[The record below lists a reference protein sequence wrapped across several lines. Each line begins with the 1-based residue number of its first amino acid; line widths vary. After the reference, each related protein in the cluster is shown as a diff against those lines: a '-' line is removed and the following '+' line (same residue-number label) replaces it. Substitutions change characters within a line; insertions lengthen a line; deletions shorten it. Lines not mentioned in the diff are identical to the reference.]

1 MDQFFQQLVNGLT
14 LGSLYALIAVGYTV
28 VYGIVQL
35 INFAHGEVFMIGAFG
50 ALTTYLLFFDGQT
63 SAVDPADHDR
73 RRHHRLGRHRRA
85 MERVA
90 YRPLRNAPRL
100 APLITAIGIS
110 VFLQEFVRL
119 FYERPGWTVVGVRRL
134 AVGVGYYVGAVLTK
148 AAAGPPDR
156 PSGTTVPR
164 CSAPRSAPSAL
175 WVVVR
180 LVEPRPDVVVLALGV
195 VRSSALVVGTAVGWL
210 AGLAARRNARRA
222 MVKLRDDRGGGRR
235 GDRGLGAVLGAL
247 RAASS
252 ASITWPSAKQ
262 RIPFPQ
268 IDVVTGPAL
277 EVGGVTIQR
286 SAIFTVGAL
295 AICAVL
301 LWYFINRTRL
311 GRGMQAVSQDPDTA
325 RLMGINVDRIIV
337 VAFALGAVLAAI
349 AGVSQGLQNNNI
361 DFRMGFLAG
370 LKAFTAAV
378 LGGIGNVDGRR
389 RRWPGARRRRGD
401 GHAVHPGSVR
411 WRFLEGRL
419 GLRDPDP
426 GTGVQAAG
434 PARRKGGGPRMNDVP
449 TPSGG
454 AGDFGRARRPSAPGR
469 SAWPVWCW

>member
-50 ALTTYLLFFDGQT
+50 ALTTYLLFFDGKT
-63 SAVDPADHDR
+63 SLWILPIMIIGAILASVGTAV
-73 RRHHRLGRHRRA
+73 A

-119 FYERPGWTVVGVRRL
+119 FYERPGWTLFAFAGMAL
-134 AVGVGYYVGAVLTK
+134 GIGYYVGARVAK
-148 AAAGPPDR
+148 AELNHPVSKWYDRAALIGAVV
-156 PSGTTVPR
+156 GAV
-164 CSAPRSAPSAL
+164 AV

-180 LVEPRPDVVVLALGV
+180 QVDSDLTAVMVALVIVGGA
-195 VRSSALVVGTAVGWL
+195 VVGTAIGWL
-210 AGLAARRNARRA
+210 AGLVVRRRA
-222 MVKLRDDRGGGRR
+222 RTEIKIQAIAAAAAAAAVAAVVGWVLFEKLI
-235 GDRGLGAVLGAL
+235 
-247 RAASS
+247 S
-252 ASITWPSAKQ
+252 SITWPSAKQ

-268 IDVVTGPAL
+268 IDVVTGTAFD
-277 EVGGVTIQR
+277 VGGVTIQR
-286 SAIFTVGAL
+286 SAIFTMAAL
-295 AICAVL
+295 AICAAL
-301 LWYFINRTRL
+301 LWFFINRTRL

-378 LGGIGNVDGRR
+378 LGGIGNVYGAVVGGLVLGVIEAMATQYIPGQFGGSTWKDVWAFVILILVLVFRPQGLL
-389 RRWPGARRRRGD
+389 GARVVD
-401 GHAVHPGSVR
+401 
-411 WRFLEGRL
+411 
-419 GLRDPDP
+419 
-426 GTGVQAAG
+426 
-434 PARRKGGGPRMNDVP
+434 
-449 TPSGG
+449 
-454 AGDFGRARRPSAPGR
+454 RA
-469 SAWPVWCW
+469 